1 MGKINFLSLETGM
14 TVSKLF
20 LFAIN
25 TNRRQFSNKSSSML
39 NLIRDSVLLFVQFFI
54 LKLTY
59 YSTV

>member
-25 TNRRQFSNKSSSML
+25 TNRRHFSNESSSML
-39 NLIRDSVLLFVQFFI
+39 NLIRYSVLLFVQFFI
-54 LKLTY
+54 LKLIY

>member
-39 NLIRDSVLLFVQFFI
+39 NLICDSVLLFLQFFI
-54 LKLTY
+54 LKLIY

>member
-39 NLIRDSVLLFVQFFI
+39 NLIRDSVLLFV
-54 LKLTY
+54 
-59 YSTV
+59 

>member
-25 TNRRQFSNKSSSML
+25 TNRRQFSNESSSML
-39 NLIRDSVLLFVQFFI
+39 NLILDSVLLFVQFFM
-54 LKLTY
+54 LKLIY